1 MKRGKK
7 ICNALRDVRRQIA
20 LANDIPYE
28 TSDCHHE
35 GDCLGT
41 CPKCEQEMRYI
52 ENQLSLR
59 RAAGKAVSLVG
70 LSLGISAA
78 FASCGNQPTA
88 TNQTTANQTTSDNPE
103 SPTRRRN
110 YVERLDYVPEAESVE
125 NLIPAEE
132 WEDIDGDVEIEEIEM
147 KPMADEFVMET
158 GLVAGDPLED
168 VFPEDGKIYTV
179 VNQQPDFPGGEDS
192 LMAFI
197 KKNLKYPAFAKENGI
212 QGRVTLSFVVE
223 KDGSISN
230 IEILR
235 SPAEELS
242 QEAIRI
248 VKSMPKWKPGVLKGE
263 NVRVKYVLPVT
274 FRLQ

>member
-1 MKRGKK
+1 MTTMKRGKK

-28 TSDCHHE
+28 TTDCHHE
-35 GDCLGT
+35 GECQGT
-41 CPKCEQEMRYI
+41 CPKCEAEVRYI

-78 FASCGNQPTA
+78 FASCGNRPAA
-88 TNQTTANQTTSDNPE
+88 TNQATSETNQIIKSE
-103 SPTRRRN
+103 G
-110 YVERLDYVPEAESVE
+110 E
-125 NLIPAEE
+125 NIEMIKVGKKDPSAIDQNIEG
-132 WEDIDGDVEIEEIEM
+132 DIEMEEIEM
-147 KPMADEFVMET
+147 TSMGDEIVMET
-158 GLVAGDPLED
+158 GFVADDPLEY

-179 VNQQPDFPGGEDS
+179 VNQQPDFPGGEKA
-192 LMAFI
+192 LIAYI
-197 KKNLKYPAFAKENGI
+197 KNNLKYPASASENGI

-235 SPAEELS
+235 SPAEELT
-242 QEAIRI
+242 QEAIRL
-248 VKSMPKWKPGVLKGE
+248 VKSMPKWKPGKLKGE
-263 NVRVKYVLPVT
+263 KVRVKYVLPVT

>member
-147 KPMADEFVMET
+147 KPMADEIVMKT
-158 GLVAGDPLED
+158 GLVAGDPLEN

-179 VNQQPDFPGGEDS
+179 VNQQPDFPGGEKA
-192 LMAFI
+192 LVAYI
-197 KKNLKYPAFAKENGI
+197 KNNLKYPSFASENGI

-242 QEAIRI
+242 QEAIRL

>member
-28 TSDCHHE
+28 TTDCHYE
-35 GDCLGT
+35 GECQGT
-41 CPKCEQEMRYI
+41 CPKCESELRYI

-78 FASCGNQPTA
+78 FASCANQPAA
-88 TNQTTANQTTSDNPE
+88 TNQATSETNQIIKSE
-103 SPTRRRN
+103 G
-110 YVERLDYVPEAESVE
+110 E
-125 NLIPAEE
+125 NIEMIKVGKKDPSAIDQNIEG
-132 WEDIDGDVEIEEIEM
+132 DIEMEEIEM
-147 KPMADEFVMET
+147 TSMGDANDEIIDLSE
-158 GLVAGDPLED
+158 ED
-168 VFPEDGKIYTV
+168 FPQEEEPTPPEDRIYTV
-179 VNQQPDFPGGEDS
+179 VEQQPEFPGGEAAM
-192 LMAFI
+192 MAYI
-197 KKNLKYPAFAKENGI
+197 KKNLKYPASASENGI

-242 QEAIRI
+242 QEAIRL
-248 VKSMPKWKPGVLKGE
+248 VKSVPIWKPGVLKGKK
-263 NVRVKYVLPVT
+263 VRVKYVLPIT